1 MLWRQYRALHLIKKW
16 LLFKVSWSKSFINQ
30 ATLLQIYLCGEN
42 PTHNCTHM
50 IWTQLS
56 QCINSTLHSSLWAK
70 KSPCSATSLIS
81 ENGSQWEVS
90 LSLKTPVYVCD
101 LFIYHVLT
109 TRITTD
115 NGVDWATG
123 SSGSNHFPHSVLS
136 FDLFHFWFDIC
147 MSLSKHIHHFVRI
160 RRCFCTVHCGH
171 QSTHTHIH
179 TQEQFSV
186 SNQTNMHI
194 FGP

>member
-30 ATLLQIYLCGEN
+30 ATLLQTYLCGEN

-56 QCINSTLHSSLWAK
+56 HCINSTLHSSLWAK
-70 KSPCSATSLIS
+70 KSPCFATSLIS
-81 ENGSQWEVS
+81 EHGSQWEVS

-115 NGVDWATG
+115 NGVGWTG
-123 SSGSNHFPHSVLS
+123 LLGAVVPIIFPILDCLLIFFTFGSISVCSICPFQNTSITLSGSEDIFALWSSVHSHS
-136 FDLFHFWFDIC
+136 HSGAI
-147 MSLSKHIHHFVRI
+147 
-160 RRCFCTVHCGH
+160 
-171 QSTHTHIH
+171 
-179 TQEQFSV
+179 
-186 SNQTNMHI
+186 
-194 FGP
+194 